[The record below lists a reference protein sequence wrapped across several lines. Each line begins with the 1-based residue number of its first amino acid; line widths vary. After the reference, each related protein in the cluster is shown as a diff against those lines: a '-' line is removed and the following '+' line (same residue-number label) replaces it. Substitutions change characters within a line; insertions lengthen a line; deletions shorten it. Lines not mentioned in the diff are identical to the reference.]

1 MSVGLRVENI
11 KKVYD
16 KNIALNGV
24 SLDIRPGEFVCLLGP
39 SGCGKSSLLRIIA
52 GLDRPDEGS
61 VYINDR
67 NVTRL
72 PPQRRN
78 FGIMFQS
85 YALFPNLTAFEN
97 VAYGLRNKKIKTRD
111 ADERVNRLFE
121 MIKLSNA
128 KNKLPA
134 QMSGGEQQRVAL
146 ARALATE
153 PDFLLLDEPL
163 SALDAKV
170 RLSLRKQICA
180 IQREMGLTTIM
191 VTHDQEE
198 ALTMADRIVVMNKAE
213 VMQCGTPEEV
223 YQTPENPFVAD
234 FIGSINFI
242 SKRKDHIYQADDDS
256 GVFAIRPE
264 KIHLRKQ
271 PEENSVRGVIEDIEF
286 RGSFYRVSAVI
297 RHVARR
303 DTSICVD
310 VPFMQ
315 AKKMKLTAGETVYL
329 QWPEEDILSVQ
340 TVKKFTGSDRADV

>member
-11 KKVYD
+11 EKVYD

-329 QWPEEDILSVQ
+329 QWPEEEMLSFQ